1 MMGKRTSVARRSFTC
16 RNVLPIR
23 KRWIKE
29 RNARKGVSAS
39 AQSVRN
45 NMVDVKLYSE
55 RNVKWK
61 ESKDKTYL
69 SSASLKEPSGKERG
83 FRFGKKAQYTGAH
96 VHFEWLSLVESQYQL
111 ACQCQ

>member
-1 MMGKRTSVARRSFTC
+1 MARRSFTC
-16 RNVLPIR
+16 RNVLLIR

-39 AQSVRN
+39 AQSVQN
-45 NMVDVKLYSE
+45 NMVDVELYSE

>member
-1 MMGKRTSVARRSFTC
+1 MWHVGRLHAGMLKRR
-16 RNVLPIR
+16 
-23 KRWIKE
+23 IKE

-39 AQSVRN
+39 AQSLRN
-45 NMVDVKLYSE
+45 NMVDVELYSE